1 MSIFNDTKSVYHNL
15 KILIQGVFVIRYFNW
30 NTAIMVFMEKC
41 SIDQRRY
48 KSRHLI
54 PMFIKDTLFQYRT
67 S

>member
-1 MSIFNDTKSVYHNL
+1 MSIFDDTKLVNHNL

-30 NTAIMVFMEKC
+30 NTAIIVFMKKC

-54 PMFIKDTLFQYRT
+54 PI
-67 S
+67 

>member
-1 MSIFNDTKSVYHNL
+1 MSIFDDTKLVNHNL

-30 NTAIMVFMEKC
+30 NTAIIVFMKKC

-48 KSRHLI
+48 KSCHLI
-54 PMFIKDTLFQYRT
+54 PISGHPVPILT